1 MEALEHL
8 LDFDGETKG
17 RFMPCNTRQSYPK
30 TLGILLI
37 LSLSSFNTV
46 RSQDR
51 GFQPI
56 PHQPDIVAR
65 PSWLD
70 SADIAE
76 GKSVCVIAPGEQNS
90 RLARESISAIFEDR
104 NVIGLQIFGGHAES
118 SLSSNVF
125 YKVELHNKTLDEI
138 ASIEHLEYLYLMN
151 VDLTKGIGSTCL
163 ANLQNLKR
171 LRLIDCNIEIS
182 ELLPNLSNC
191 RKLERLSVWNDA
203 RQWPDDDPGFK
214 NPATVSEAKMTD
226 FIEAAPKVQ
235 RLLLQSSERFE
246 PAAITALT
254 KLENLEKLIFLTERR
269 LAEESLTPN
278 ERQIQEGI
286 RLHEIFREYGL
297 KSRRARL
304 QLYGRWLK
312 LPYAMIFVE

>member
-1 MEALEHL
+1 
-8 LDFDGETKG
+8 
-17 RFMPCNTRQSYPK
+17 MPCNTRQSYPK

-76 GKSVCVIAPGEQNS
+76 G
-90 RLARESISAIFEDR
+90 
-104 NVIGLQIFGGHAES
+104 IFGGYAES

-214 NPATVSEAKMTD
+214 NPVTVSEAKMTD